1 MIFSNTSNYMLK
13 YQKAKAKLVEY
24 DIPQKDYPK
33 FPLNSN
39 ELSYPVV
46 YILSRY
52 AESVIENNVADMEE
66 FSPHLVAAS
75 QYFDAAVGANDRAE
89 YDVDFCCLEPRPISS
104 LMTLEA
110 QKFYALSFCANKSG
124 NQRAS
129 KIMGNFLGY
138 LLLNRDFH
146 ISEETP
152 DGKKSA
158 VHCWPITTPEKGRRK
173 YRVYYRSI
181 EK

>member
-89 YDVDFCCLEPRPISS
+89 YDVVFCCLEPRPISS

-110 QKFYALSFCANKSG
+110 QKFYVLSFL
-124 NQRAS
+124 R
-129 KIMGNFLGY
+129 
-138 LLLNRDFH
+138 
-146 ISEETP
+146 E
-152 DGKKSA
+152 
-158 VHCWPITTPEKGRRK
+158 
-173 YRVYYRSI
+173 
-181 EK
+181 

>member
-24 DIPQKDYPK
+24 EIPQKDYPK

-39 ELSYPVV
+39 ELSYPIV

-75 QYFDAAVGANDRAE
+75 QYFDAAVGASDRAE
-89 YDVDFCCLEPRPISS
+89 YDADFLLSGAAAYFLSDDFGSAKVLVCFINLAAPFFFQLYSSCHFASVGLELFSYCI
-104 LMTLEA
+104 
-110 QKFYALSFCANKSG
+110 FLS
-124 NQRAS
+124 R
-129 KIMGNFLGY
+129 
-138 LLLNRDFH
+138 
-146 ISEETP
+146 
-152 DGKKSA
+152 
-158 VHCWPITTPEKGRRK
+158 
-173 YRVYYRSI
+173 
-181 EK
+181 